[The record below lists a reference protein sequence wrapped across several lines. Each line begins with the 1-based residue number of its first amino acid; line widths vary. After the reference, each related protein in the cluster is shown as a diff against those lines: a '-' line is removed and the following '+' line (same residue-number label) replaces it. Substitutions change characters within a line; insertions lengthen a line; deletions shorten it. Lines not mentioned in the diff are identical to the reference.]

1 MASHPATRGL
11 PYGRRRGGT
20 ADAMTSPIDELL
32 EEITRI
38 SARINDLPPGSQR
51 AEPLIAERRKLRLRA
66 RDMADAL
73 RHPESVR
80 TEIEMLEKRRSEI
93 AGMTITKGFSEKR
106 LGQTIQDP
114 GAYSH
119 DINRRIE
126 AEHATEVD
134 EIGERLEHLR
144 SLLEGIER

>member
-1 MASHPATRGL
+1 
-11 PYGRRRGGT
+11 
-20 ADAMTSPIDELL
+20 MTSSIDDLL

-38 SARINDLPPGSQR
+38 SARIDDLPPGSR
-51 AEPLIAERRKLRLRA
+51 ASEQLIAERSKLRLRA

-80 TEIEMLEKRRSEI
+80 TEIEMLEGRRSEI
-93 AGMTITKGFSEKR
+93 AGMAITKGFSEKR
-106 LGQTIQDP
+106 LGRTIQDP

-126 AEHATEVD
+126 AEHAAEVD
-134 EIGERLEHLR
+134 EINKRLEHLR
-144 SLLEGIER
+144 SLLEETNR

>member
-1 MASHPATRGL
+1 
-11 PYGRRRGGT
+11 
-20 ADAMTSPIDELL
+20 MTSSIDDLL

-38 SARINDLPPGSQR
+38 SNQIDDLPPGSR
-51 AEPLIAERRKLRLRA
+51 AFEQLIAERAKLRLRA

-80 TEIEMLEKRRSEI
+80 TEIEMLEGRRSEI
-93 AGMTITKGFSEKR
+93 AGMAITKGFSEKR
-106 LGQTIQDP
+106 LGRTIQDP

-126 AEHATEVD
+126 AEHAAEVD
-134 EIGERLEHLR
+134 EINERLEHLR
-144 SLLEGIER
+144 SLLEGIDR